1 MDIIERLISPALPG
15 TIPLKPKRRF
25 AMLRVALAL
34 GLLVTPAA
42 AEEYTQQDCETL
54 DIMLNNCSD
63 KPECKPVRSA
73 YETRRFGALRQCD
86 GAISV

>member
-1 MDIIERLISPALPG
+1 
-15 TIPLKPKRRF
+15 
-25 AMLRVALAL
+25 MLRVALAL